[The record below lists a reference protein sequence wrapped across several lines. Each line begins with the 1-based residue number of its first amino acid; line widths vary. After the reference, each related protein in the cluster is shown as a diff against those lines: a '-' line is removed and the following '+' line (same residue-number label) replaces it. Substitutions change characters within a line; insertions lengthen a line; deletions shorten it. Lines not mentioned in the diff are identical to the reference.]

1 MNKIFFYI
9 YVTAFILTV
18 IGLSA
23 LFANMFALG
32 LPIPQIL
39 TMFNI
44 GFICYF
50 LGITT
55 MFLKNKMNIIRT
67 L

>member
-23 LFANMFALG
+23 IFANMYALG
-32 LPIPQIL
+32 LPLHKIL
-39 TMFNI
+39 TIFII

-55 MFLKNKMNIIRT
+55 MYLKNKMSTI
-67 L
+67 